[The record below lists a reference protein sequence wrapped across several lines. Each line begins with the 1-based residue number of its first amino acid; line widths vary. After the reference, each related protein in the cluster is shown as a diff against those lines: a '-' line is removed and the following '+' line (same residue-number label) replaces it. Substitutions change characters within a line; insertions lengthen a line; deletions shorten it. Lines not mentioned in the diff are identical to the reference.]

1 MFILKVS
8 KEIKLLENRLRF
20 ILVLKIL
27 IVYPSKIEV
36 SLEVIGLSI
45 ITP

>member
-8 KEIKLLENRLRF
+8 REIKPLRNKLRF

-27 IVYPSKIEV
+27 IVYPSKIV
-36 SLEVIGLSI
+36 INLEVIRLSI

>member
-8 KEIKLLENRLRF
+8 EETKPLGNRSRF
-20 ILVLKIL
+20 ILVPKTL
-27 IVYPSKIEV
+27 IVYPSKIVV
-36 SLEVIGLSI
+36 SLEVIRLSI